1 MCVPNKTLV
10 WLPPKNRYP
19 EEFSFSPELQT
30 PFAALATAKRNHEI
44 LKEAYEDQEE
54 PSMSETRV
62 VTVKLPEEVYQE
74 MLLRIPEGDRST
86 FIREAI
92 SEKLHKTPKADKL
105 LALQERM
112 DKIEQEFGQIRKYL
126 VDLEILT
133 FQHGKIDPQ
142 DYCIDEVDHKI
153 MDYLMH
159 YKSATT
165 PELADYVK
173 TNRWLILNRLQKI
186 QKNSKKQVGKS
197 IIEYYA
203 GMRSGKKKA
212 WWIDQELIQE

>member
-1 MCVPNKTLV
+1 
-10 WLPPKNRYP
+10 
-19 EEFSFSPELQT
+19 
-30 PFAALATAKRNHEI
+30 
-44 LKEAYEDQEE
+44 
-54 PSMSETRV
+54 MSETRV

-74 MLLRIPEGDRST
+74 MALRIPEGDRSN

-92 SEKLHKTPKADKL
+92 AEKLQKTPKPDTL

-112 DKIEQEFGQIRKYL
+112 SKIEQEFGQIRKYL
-126 VDLEILT
+126 ADLEILT
-133 FQHGKIDPQ
+133 FQHGKIDP
-142 DYCIDEVDHKI
+142 YTFCLDEVDHKI
-153 MDYLMH
+153 MEYLMH

-165 PELADYVK
+165 PELAEYVK

-186 QKNSKKQVGKS
+186 QKTSKKQTGKS

-203 GMRSGKKKA
+203 GERSGKKKA